1 MFWSL
6 LGTDR
11 FDFRISSSGMLT
23 FRSAP
28 DFESPHD
35 SNRDNIYRITV
46 RASDGRLAAS
56 VNVTVTVTNVN
67 ERPEVDLAITD
78 QTMTVGVSR
87 ILSLQG
93 TFSDPDTN
101 DTLSYSANSSNIRVA
116 TASVS
121 NSDITLTLTAL
132 SAGSATITVTVA
144 DRTSGDADRLT
155 ASQAF
160 TVTVDEPNA
169 PPTFEE
175 DTNPTRSVAENT
187 PSGADVGSPV
197 TASDDDSD
205 TLSYSLSGTDA
216 GSFRIGRI
224 SGQIRTFDSLN
235 FETRNSYSV
244 IVTADDGNEGTDSID
259 VTITVTNLP
268 PTIAPSSSPVNYD
281 EGETA
286 PVATYRASDPGGGTI
301 TWSLLG
307 TDQTD
312 FNISGGILR
321 FNRSPDYESPHDRN
335 RDNDYEITVI
345 ASDGDLTAT
354 RNVTIRVVNRP
365 PTRPSGSSPVNYD
378 EGETAP
384 VATYRASD
392 PGGGTITWT
401 LDGSDADAFRISQ
414 SGVLRFKSPPDFE
427 NPVDSGSNNEYS
439 ITVIASDT
447 DEGSGLSAERSVTVR
462 VMNLAPT
469 ITSGAASPR
478 YAEGGTGPVATYR
491 ASDPGGGAI
500 SWSIPAKSVGTDK
513 QDFEITRQGGVLSF
527 KNTPDYEAPHDS
539 DGDNDYTFKVRASD
553 DRGSMHDLDVTVTVT
568 NVNERPEVDSAI
580 ADRTMTAGDST
591 IISLQG
597 TFNDP
602 DDDTLTYTAETPDTD
617 VATVSVIDSMLT
629 IERVSAGSATITVT
643 AADRASGN
651 ADQLTASQNFAVT
664 VEAQLPT
671 VTIAASTQSVGEGQ
685 FVPFTLSANPAPT
698 APLIVNVRVA
708 DSGSFLIGPIPTDVT
723 IAGGRMTALFTVE
736 TEDDSADEANGTV
749 MATVLAGTGYSVGS
763 PSSASVAVRDDDLPS
778 PPQLG
783 GVSASSSS
791 GDTAEV
797 RWIHRNGIAK
807 YKVQYR
813 KGDLPGW
820 RSVYLNVS
828 SPGSVADRVTI
839 TGLECETRYR
849 FRVRGWGDGV
859 VHRATWGP
867 YSDIV
872 YATTGDCGPVKP
884 PPTPNPDPP
893 IGQYAPLV
901 EPPGPAYECRSI
913 RQLQPRVKHSGP
925 RVTSADGRHVAQIE
939 IYSTRRM
946 HDLNS
951 YCIEARIVSES
962 SPGADRITWGGKLY
976 KTERF
981 LNLEGLSLG
990 EIGLIDYFTLLDRY
1004 EDQQPTDVTPVLQEI
1019 SRSCETC
1026 RGGMIQTEHEIV
1038 DTKFL
1043 KVPTIY
1049 ALGEHTFSA
1058 GGAPVPITSRSEWRM
1073 PVMGIYCSGAEEC
1086 LIALVSTI
1094 NSELSED
1101 IDTGL
1106 LGDSIDFIAGL
1117 AEFLDEYELE

>member
-1 MFWSL
+1 MV
-6 LGTDR
+6 TP
-11 FDFRISSSGMLT
+11 LT
-23 FRSAP
+23 
-28 DFESPHD
+28 
-35 SNRDNIYRITV
+35 
-46 RASDGRLAAS
+46 
-56 VNVTVTVTNVN
+56 
-67 ERPEVDLAITD
+67 
-78 QTMTVGVSR
+78 
-87 ILSLQG
+87 
-93 TFSDPDTN
+93 
-101 DTLSYSANSSNIRVA
+101 
-116 TASVS
+116 
-121 NSDITLTLTAL
+121 
-132 SAGSATITVTVA
+132 
-144 DRTSGDADRLT
+144 
-155 ASQAF
+155 
-160 TVTVDEPNA
+160 
-169 PPTFEE
+169 
-175 DTNPTRSVAENT
+175 
-187 PSGADVGSPV
+187 
-197 TASDDDSD
+197 
-205 TLSYSLSGTDA
+205 YSLSGTDA
-216 GSFRIGRI
+216 GSFAFVEFT
-224 SGQIRTFDSLN
+224 GQIRTSDSLN
-235 FETRNSYSV
+235 FESKNSYSV
-244 IVTADDGNEGTDSID
+244 TVTADDGNEGTASID
-259 VTITVTNLP
+259 VIINVNDVNEAP
-268 PTIAPSSSPVNYD
+268 DGKPIA
-281 EGETA
+281 
-286 PVATYRASDPGGGTI
+286 
-301 TWSLLG
+301 
-307 TDQTD
+307 
-312 FNISGGILR
+312 
-321 FNRSPDYESPHDRN
+321 NR
-335 RDNDYEITVI
+335 
-345 ASDGDLTAT
+345 
-354 RNVTIRVVNRP
+354 
-365 PTRPSGSSPVNYD
+365 
-378 EGETAP
+378 
-384 VATYRASD
+384 
-392 PGGGTITWT
+392 T
-401 LDGSDADAFRISQ
+401 LA
-414 SGVLRFKSPPDFE
+414 SGVLSREID
-427 NPVDSGSNNEYS
+427 
-439 ITVIASDT
+439 
-447 DEGSGLSAERSVTVR
+447 LS
-462 VMNLAPT
+462 
-469 ITSGAASPR
+469 R
-478 YAEGGTGPVATYR
+478 YF
-491 ASDPGGGAI
+491 SDP
-500 SWSIPAKSVGTDK
+500 
-513 QDFEITRQGGVLSF
+513 
-527 KNTPDYEAPHDS
+527 
-539 DGDNDYTFKVRASD
+539 
-553 DRGSMHDLDVTVTVT
+553 
-568 NVNERPEVDSAI
+568 
-580 ADRTMTAGDST
+580 
-591 IISLQG
+591 
-597 TFNDP
+597 DP
-602 DDDTLTYTAETPDTD
+602 DDTLTYTAETPDTD